1 MGLLA
6 GKVCIVT
13 GAGQGLGRA
22 IALEMSREGA
32 VLGLIE
38 RNPATLA
45 ETAGLIAACRRQ
57 LLRPCI
63 RRDGL

>member
-32 VLGLIE
+32 ILALVE
-38 RNPATLA
+38 RN
-45 ETAGLIAACRRQ
+45 RRRWRKPQ
-57 LLRPCI
+57 PHRAQRRHLLRNMPST
-63 RRDGL
+63 